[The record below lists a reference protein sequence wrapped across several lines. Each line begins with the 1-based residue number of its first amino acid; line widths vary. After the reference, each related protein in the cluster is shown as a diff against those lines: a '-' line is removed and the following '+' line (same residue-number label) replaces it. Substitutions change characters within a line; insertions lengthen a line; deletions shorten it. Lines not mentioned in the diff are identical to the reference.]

1 MIQIGEYGE
10 GIYVP
15 KLSYVYP
22 INMSIFNFFEVQNI
36 PPKNKKNFYV
46 KIFVKPLLKFLRII
60 RLCFYVR
67 RKHIKHLNR
76 TLPSGI

>member
-1 MIQIGEYGE
+1 MIQIGKYGE

-15 KLSYVYP
+15 KLSYVCP

-46 KIFVKPLLKFLRII
+46 KIFVKPLLNFLG
-60 RLCFYVR
+60 LSDSVFM
-67 RKHIKHLNR
+67 
-76 TLPSGI
+76 